1 MNAYEPST
9 RSPETARASVGGGR
23 KRFEFQKEVDMA
35 QRRAANERE
44 CERLAVLAV
53 YRAAGRNQAR
63 DTPAN
68 LAPTDQA
75 GERRPRP
82 AWPVMLGQART
93 PGDRRWAG

>member
-23 KRFEFQKEVDMA
+23 KRFEFQKEVGHGGPTT
-35 QRRAANERE
+35 RCE

-75 GERRPRP
+75 GERRARP